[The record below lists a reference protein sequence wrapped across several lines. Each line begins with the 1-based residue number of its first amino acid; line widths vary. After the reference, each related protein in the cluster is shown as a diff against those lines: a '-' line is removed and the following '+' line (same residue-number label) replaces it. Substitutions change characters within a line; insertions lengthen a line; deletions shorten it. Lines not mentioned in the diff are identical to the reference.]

1 MEVNHA
7 LPKRL
12 VSVPEAAELL
22 SIGKSAAWELI
33 ATGDLASVKIGQR
46 RLVPVAAVDSY
57 IEALLRKGGD
67 NVSSAA
73 TQQA

>member
-12 VSVPEAAELL
+12 VSVPEAADLL
-22 SIGKSAAWELI
+22 SIGKSAAWELVKS
-33 ATGDLASVKIGQR
+33 GDLASVKIGQR
-46 RLVPVAAVDSY
+46 RLVPVAAIDSY
-57 IEALLRKGGD
+57 IEALLRKG
-67 NVSSAA
+67 SEHERSAT